1 MSKQCKIFV
10 RFLLQKQP
18 RIHFPNFAEVSG
30 PQSKNPL
37 GLVENLQGKC
47 PKELEV
53 SGILIV
59 NV

>member
-18 RIHFPNFAEVSG
+18 RIHFPNFAEVRG
-30 PQSKNPL
+30 PQNKNPL

-47 PKELEV
+47 PKELGV